1 MTVRDLRMAVAICA
15 AVAISA
21 VGAVVLLS
29 AAGQPASVN
38 PSFTAEQARAGQPAF
53 QTNCAACHG
62 ADLSGGPYAPPL
74 AGRGFADAWSKRS
87 VRDLIESIRTM
98 PPTNP
103 RMFDDDA
110 RLNLAAYILQVNG
123 MAPGP
128 ARLMLTSADA
138 LASLKTS
145 RPAAATPG
153 ADTPGGPASCPEVD
167 ASRTAANTAR
177 QGRAVGASASEWPV
191 YGGSSSNQRYST
203 LGAITASNVNSLG
216 GAWATQLPGRTNQT
230 GLTMSKGLI
239 LVPTANCKVV
249 ALNAK
254 TGEMVW
260 EFALPE
266 RPARRGVAVGDDV
279 GLVFAVGSTGSITAI
294 NAETGERRWTHTLTP
309 DPAHGRPAN
318 ITSAPTYARG
328 VLLVSI
334 SGGDSGRRGGV
345 SAIDA
350 LTGKEMWRFYVVPQP
365 GERGSETWP
374 NNEMWRAGGGAVWS
388 PPAVDTELG
397 LVYFGTGNPNGNPD
411 GLLGQHPTKHP
422 GPHPSHAGDLRPGT
436 ALFTASL
443 VALDLKTGAYR
454 WHFQLTYHDIFD
466 MDVVTPVVLYD
477 TTVNGRPR
485 KGIAVLRTDGYLFL
499 LDRVDGSPLLPIEE
513 RPVPQDP
520 FQTTS
525 PTQPFPVGGD
535 QVVPNCVEPWL
546 MPPGFKSG
554 CYFSPLNQPNLMVP
568 YIGTRQAPMAYS
580 PETGYFYIAASVNPF
595 WATRFG
601 ISIEPGQRSYG
612 LVSALDSRT
621 NKIAWQQRTPYPLG
635 FGGGMLATAGGV
647 VFHGDAD
654 GNVRALDARTGEPR
668 WQFQIGAGA
677 VSAPFIT
684 YELDREQYI
693 ALAPSGGASP
703 QGGSGSAQSPGDT
716 VWAFKLGGRLQQ
728 LPPPPAP
735 PVVQTFEGRG
745 VIARTNQIVIDF
757 AERDKDTIRP
767 LGFRIDEYETF
778 EPRRV
783 GVPAGTRITWKNTG
797 HEPHTISVR
806 GQRWTTGPIKPDAT
820 GSIQFDVPGTY
831 VFSCENHPWQ
841 QGEITVGR

>member
-153 ADTPGGPASCPEVD
+153 TDTPGGPASCPEVD

-397 LVYFGTGNPNGNPD
+397 LVYFG
-411 GLLGQHPTKHP
+411 K
-422 GPHPSHAGDLRPGT
+422 
-436 ALFTASL
+436 
-443 VALDLKTGAYR
+443 
-454 WHFQLTYHDIFD
+454 
-466 MDVVTPVVLYD
+466 
-477 TTVNGRPR
+477 
-485 KGIAVLRTDGYLFL
+485 
-499 LDRVDGSPLLPIEE
+499 
-513 RPVPQDP
+513 
-520 FQTTS
+520 
-525 PTQPFPVGGD
+525 
-535 QVVPNCVEPWL
+535 
-546 MPPGFKSG
+546 
-554 CYFSPLNQPNLMVP
+554 
-568 YIGTRQAPMAYS
+568 
-580 PETGYFYIAASVNPF
+580 
-595 WATRFG
+595 
-601 ISIEPGQRSYG
+601 
-612 LVSALDSRT
+612 
-621 NKIAWQQRTPYPLG
+621 
-635 FGGGMLATAGGV
+635 
-647 VFHGDAD
+647 
-654 GNVRALDARTGEPR
+654 
-668 WQFQIGAGA
+668 
-677 VSAPFIT
+677 
-684 YELDREQYI
+684 
-693 ALAPSGGASP
+693 
-703 QGGSGSAQSPGDT
+703 
-716 VWAFKLGGRLQQ
+716 
-728 LPPPPAP
+728 
-735 PVVQTFEGRG
+735 
-745 VIARTNQIVIDF
+745 
-757 AERDKDTIRP
+757 
-767 LGFRIDEYETF
+767 
-778 EPRRV
+778 
-783 GVPAGTRITWKNTG
+783 
-797 HEPHTISVR
+797 
-806 GQRWTTGPIKPDAT
+806 
-820 GSIQFDVPGTY
+820 
-831 VFSCENHPWQ
+831 
-841 QGEITVGR
+841 